1 MGIQKKD
8 NYSSVKIIIMVAVS
22 FVFLSLPDRSFAD
35 TAAAAKALHKA
46 YNIGH
51 CVEPNAIQKV
61 VVDFQSALKDCND
74 GNVVSRIR
82 YELGM
87 LYFKAHMADQA
98 KEQFL
103 KITTTADGNSLI
115 TIFSLNMI
123 GQISRMAGQDSDAL
137 DAFGQLIQA
146 VQKASEVDKATQM
159 SPVVIKLMC
168 LALFARAEIFEFQK
182 DDQNALLEYQRL
194 LAVMEKAN
202 GEECKKYIPLA
213 RDRMSQLYLMNGKT
227 EEYFKAAAVIAEQQP
242 EYYRAPL
249 IQFEIEAVR
258 CLKNVR
264 PESKFAKGS
273 FAAPVELVTYLK
285 DTRDIAVFKAV
296 SDKLAGLSTKHKK
309 TYSGIVLNY
318 HYAWLLDAMD
328 EKDKAIKL
336 FAEVA
341 AADDPNRDVS
351 PQIKTVIK
359 TVSDYARVQCAIMYG
374 ESGDYSQSLKVLS
387 GLKYDDDKAH
397 LSNLARSVENSIE
410 TLKREVPKN
419 DEKK

>member
-8 NYSSVKIIIMVAVS
+8 NYSIVTMVMVATS
-22 FVFLSLPDRSFAD
+22 FVFLSLPVWSFAN
-35 TAAAAKALHKA
+35 TAAAAKALDNA

-61 VVDFQSALKDCND
+61 IVDFQSALKDCND

-87 LYFKAHMADQA
+87 LYFKAHMVVQA

-103 KITTTADGNSLI
+103 KIANTADGHSLI
-115 TIFSLNMI
+115 NVFSLNMI
-123 GQISRMAGQDSDAL
+123 GQISRMTGQDGDAL
-137 DAFGQLIQA
+137 NAFGQL
-146 VQKASEVDKATQM
+146 VQMTQKTSEADNVTMM
-159 SPVVIKLMC
+159 SPVVSKLMFS
-168 LALFARAEIFEFQK
+168 ALFARAEIFESQK
-182 DDQNALLEYQRL
+182 DYQNALLEYQRL
-194 LAVMEKAN
+194 LTVR
-202 GEECKKYIPLA
+202 GETIGGECHKCIPLA
-213 RDRMSQLYLMNGKT
+213 RDRMSQLYLMNDKA
-227 EEYFKAAAVIAEQQP
+227 EEYFKTAAVIVEQQP

-258 CLKNVR
+258 CLKNVK
-264 PESKFAKGS
+264 PESKFSKGS

-285 DTRDIAVFKAV
+285 DTKDKAVFKIV
-296 SDKLAGLSTKHKK
+296 SDKLEVLCTTHKK
-309 TYSGIVLNY
+309 TYSGIILNY
-318 HYAWLLDAMD
+318 HYAWLLDAMG

-341 AADDPNRDVS
+341 AAADPNRDVS

-359 TVSDYARVQCAIMYG
+359 TVCDYARVQCAIMYG
-374 ESGDYSQSLKVLS
+374 ESGDYSRSLKVLS
-387 GLKYDDDKAH
+387 GLSYDDNKTH